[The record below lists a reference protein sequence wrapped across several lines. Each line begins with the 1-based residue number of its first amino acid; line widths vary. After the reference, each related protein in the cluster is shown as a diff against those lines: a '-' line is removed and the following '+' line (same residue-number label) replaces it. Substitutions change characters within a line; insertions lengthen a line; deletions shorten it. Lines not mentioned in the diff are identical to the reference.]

1 MLLFC
6 NFAALTLASGERAS
20 DELFL
25 EIVFLG
31 MKISIIGAGAMG
43 GSLVKG
49 LLQTTMFGA
58 ADITVADLSQQ
69 SLEAFAGTGVRLT
82 SNNHE
87 AAQAGDIIAVVV
99 KPWLVQSVLE
109 DIKTVIDYNR
119 QLIVVIA
126 AGISSAQINE
136 WLSKGNGMVLPT
148 VFLAIPNIAIAMKA
162 SMTFV
167 VPVNASSEQ
176 TRLITDMFNEMGE
189 TLVTDER
196 LLPAGTALAS
206 SGLAYAMRYLRAATE
221 GGVEMGFKAGEAQRI
236 VMQTMRGTVE
246 LLQTSGMHPEEAI
259 DLVTTPGGVTIK
271 GLNEM
276 EAAGFTSAVV
286 RGLKA
291 GLR

>member
-1 MLLFC
+1 
-6 NFAALTLASGERAS
+6 
-20 DELFL
+20 
-25 EIVFLG
+25 
-31 MKISIIGAGAMG
+31 MG

-69 SLEAFAGTGVRLT
+69 SLKAFAGTGVRLT

-87 AAQAGDIIAVVV
+87 AAQAGDIIAGVV

-148 VFLAIPNIAIAMKA
+148 VFLAIPNIAI
-162 SMTFV
+162 
-167 VPVNASSEQ
+167 ASSEQ

>member
-1 MLLFC
+1 
-6 NFAALTLASGERAS
+6 
-20 DELFL
+20 
-25 EIVFLG
+25 
-31 MKISIIGAGAMG
+31 MG

-69 SLEAFAGTGVRLT
+69 SLKAFAGTGVRLT
-82 SNNHE
+82 SNNQE

-206 SGLAYAMRYLRAATE
+206 SGLAYAMRYLRAATASRGGYRPGDDARRSDHQGAERDGGGRIHQCRGAWPESRTEITE
-221 GGVEMGFKAGEAQRI
+221 GAG
-236 VMQTMRGTVE
+236 
-246 LLQTSGMHPEEAI
+246 
-259 DLVTTPGGVTIK
+259 D
-271 GLNEM
+271 GLPL
-276 EAAGFTSAVV
+276 FSP
-286 RGLKA
+286 R
-291 GLR
+291 

>member
-1 MLLFC
+1 
-6 NFAALTLASGERAS
+6 
-20 DELFL
+20 
-25 EIVFLG
+25 
-31 MKISIIGAGAMG
+31 MG

-162 SMTFV
+162 SMT
-167 VPVNASSEQ
+167 
-176 TRLITDMFNEMGE
+176 LITDMFNEMGE

>member
-1 MLLFC
+1 
-6 NFAALTLASGERAS
+6 
-20 DELFL
+20 
-25 EIVFLG
+25 
-31 MKISIIGAGAMG
+31 MG

-69 SLEAFAGTGVRLT
+69 SLKAFAGTGVRLT

-221 GGVEMGFKAGEAQRI
+221 GGVEMGFKASEAQRI